1 MNLCDHFALTV
12 QRLDMHTCYSNKM
25 TILSFYFPSETTV
38 VTTGDQEI
46 ENKSG
51 QYGKSPNFFVTYSI
65 Q

>member
-1 MNLCDHFALTV
+1 MNLCDHFALIT

-25 TILSFYFPSETTV
+25 TIPSFYFSSAITV

-46 ENKSG
+46 ENKTG